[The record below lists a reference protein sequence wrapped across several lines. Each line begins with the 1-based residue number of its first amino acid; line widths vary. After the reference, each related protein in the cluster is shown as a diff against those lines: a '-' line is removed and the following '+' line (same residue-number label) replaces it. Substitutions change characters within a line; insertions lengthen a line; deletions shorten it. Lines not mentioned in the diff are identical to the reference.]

1 MANTPTRD
9 HPPHQLAS
17 VTQVAA
23 YCAVTDKTVRRWIE
37 EGRLTRYT
45 AGARLIRID
54 LDEVDA
60 MLRGDG

>member
-1 MANTPTRD
+1 VA
-9 HPPHQLAS
+9 
-17 VTQVAA
+17 QVAT
-23 YCAVTDKTVRRWIE
+23 YCAVTPKTVRRWIE

-60 MLRGDG
+60 MLQGER